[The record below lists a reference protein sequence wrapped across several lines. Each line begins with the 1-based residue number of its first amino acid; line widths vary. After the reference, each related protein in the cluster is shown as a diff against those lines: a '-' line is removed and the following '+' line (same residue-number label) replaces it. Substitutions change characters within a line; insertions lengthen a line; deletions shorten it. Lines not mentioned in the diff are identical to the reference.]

1 MLERRE
7 GMRGMTEDSRIGG
20 TRGTDGRSVETIEET
35 TGGNAEK
42 IASMTMRVAG
52 SKELLVATK
61 GTIEDAMTATPDM
74 VDIADT
80 DPPDDGAAVGR
91 MAAPHCHAPMP
102 VTVGG
107 TCLNILRSH

>member
-52 SKELLVATK
+52 SKELLVAPK
-61 GTIEDAMTATPDM
+61 GTIE
-74 VDIADT
+74 V
-80 DPPDDGAAVGR
+80 
-91 MAAPHCHAPMP
+91 
-102 VTVGG
+102 
-107 TCLNILRSH
+107 RSSAHRCERDK